1 MDRDIAISDT
11 LSDKMVTLMQITF
24 LRSLTVL
31 LLIVVTVPSV
41 AQTQTGPPETNT
53 PAAKPGDVDSVE
65 HILAA
70 VYDVISG
77 PPGARDWNRF
87 RSLFYPGARLIP
99 TRRDDSGKIIG
110 RVLTPEEYIERSKPF
125 LEKEGFFEAAVANRV
140 EMWDRIAHVW
150 STYESRHTKDG
161 KPFARGINSFQLL
174 YDGARWW
181 VITIYWEGEEPAHP
195 LPEKYLSH

>member
-1 MDRDIAISDT
+1 MFI
-11 LSDKMVTLMQITF
+11 LMQIIF

-31 LLIVVTVPSV
+31 LLIALTVPGV
-41 AQTQTGPPETNT
+41 AQTQSGPADTNT
-53 PAAKPGDVDSVE
+53 PPAAKPGDVDSVE

-99 TRRDDSGKIIG
+99 TRRDDSGKIIA

-140 EMWDRIAHVW
+140 EMWDRIAHAW

-161 KPFARGINSFQLL
+161 KPFARGINSFQLF
-174 YDGARWW
+174 YDGTRWW